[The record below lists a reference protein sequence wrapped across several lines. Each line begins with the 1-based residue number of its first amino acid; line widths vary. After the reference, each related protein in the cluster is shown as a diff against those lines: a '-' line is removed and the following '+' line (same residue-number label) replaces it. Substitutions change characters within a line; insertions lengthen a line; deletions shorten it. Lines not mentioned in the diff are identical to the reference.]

1 MRARREPA
9 SRRPNPP
16 LIKDGEFPAHDIW
29 EAGADVSL
37 PRRHKS
43 FRLLG
48 GLFNHC
54 YRSAAQ
60 VSATFECG
68 AQRQSTRRGVS
79 VGIPAPPELTARLT
93 SITVLPMATLTF
105 KVTDREA
112 RLIRSRA
119 RRERVTVSEYL
130 RRRASI
136 SLAPACK
143 PAKVRCP
150 YTGAMIFASL
160 DNQPPLTTDTVREL
174 LSDFP

>member
-1 MRARREPA
+1 M
-9 SRRPNPP
+9 
-16 LIKDGEFPAHDIW
+16 
-29 EAGADVSL
+29 
-37 PRRHKS
+37 
-43 FRLLG
+43 
-48 GLFNHC
+48 
-54 YRSAAQ
+54 SA
-60 VSATFECG
+60 
-68 AQRQSTRRGVS
+68 
-79 VGIPAPPELTARLT
+79 PELTARLT

-136 SLAPACK
+136 SLAPAPTK

-150 YTGAMIFASL
+150 YTGAMIFASP
-160 DNQPPLTTDTVREL
+160 DNQPPLTTDAVRDL